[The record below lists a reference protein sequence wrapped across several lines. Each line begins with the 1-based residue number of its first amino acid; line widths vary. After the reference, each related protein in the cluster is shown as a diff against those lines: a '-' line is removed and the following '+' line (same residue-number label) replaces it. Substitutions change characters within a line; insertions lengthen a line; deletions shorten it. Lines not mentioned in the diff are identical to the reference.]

1 MKSIST
7 SFLLL
12 LTLFAI
18 AQAPKEKAL
27 LWKISRNGIDE
38 PSYLYGTIH
47 LMCPDQIKIDSVLK
61 RSFYATKQL
70 YLEINTSDPEMMTK
84 AMKGMLMDSGESLEN
99 LIGKADFDS
108 MSHIFLFY
116 ELFGIIKFKKFI
128 KFINLFNI
136 FNNEHLKILNLQ
148 SNFFNLFTNPNFLY
162 GLIQ

>member
-1 MKSIST
+1 
-7 SFLLL
+7 
-12 LTLFAI
+12 
-18 AQAPKEKAL
+18 
-27 LWKISRNGIDE
+27 
-38 PSYLYGTIH
+38 
-47 LMCPDQIKIDSVLK
+47 
-61 RSFYATKQL
+61 
-70 YLEINTSDPEMMTK
+70 
-84 AMKGMLMDSGESLEN
+84 
-99 LIGKADFDS
+99 